1 METIAA
7 MMEVFWLINVNMKRG
22 TVFKMISSFRILQ
35 HPSQLE
41 AVGAMERTHFAAM
54 LGALG
59 AGAEC
64 SMLYA

>member
-22 TVFKMISSFRILQ
+22 TVFKMISSFRYVAYCR
-35 HPSQLE
+35 LE